1 MPKIRTQTILW
12 VIVAIPILIFVVVV
26 GLWSFVIVTTRPI
39 HPSAQGMA
47 AVAEST
53 PPADWADAVG
63 QARQSV
69 RADVASMNLPG
80 LSVAVA
86 VGGDI
91 VWAEGFGWADVEN
104 QVKVTP
110 DTRFYV
116 GTASKMLTSAAV
128 GMLLESGQLRLD
140 DEIQTHVPAFPTK
153 PWPVTL
159 RQAMA
164 HTAGIRRDAGD
175 EEPVRVQC
183 SETLEALPRFADK
196 DLLFEPGAAY
206 RYSNYG
212 WILVSGAVEAAAR
225 EPFAMFMRRHI
236 FEPLGMHDTRSE
248 ALAGNPDQA
257 VYYFPRFAADT
268 RYGTQGPETVDFSCF
283 SGASAFLS
291 SPSDMVRFITALES
305 GTPLK
310 PETVQVLQASQRL
323 STGEET
329 GYGLGWD
336 IETVTLGRQ
345 PARAI
350 GYDGELRDGR
360 VSSFMIVPGRDLIIA
375 VMSNISFADTTS
387 IAMSIAEAFAA
398 RPSTGR
404 RE

>member
-1 MPKIRTQTILW
+1 MAKIRTQTILW
-12 VIVAIPILIFVVVV
+12 VVVSIPILIFAAVV
-26 GLWSFVIVTTRPI
+26 GAWTFAIITTRPI
-39 HPSAQGMA
+39 HPEAQDIATVA
-47 AVAEST
+47 AST
-53 PPADWADAVG
+53 PPADWTDAVG
-63 QARQSV
+63 QARQAV
-69 RADVASMNLPG
+69 RADVAAMNLPG

-104 QVKVTP
+104 RVKVAP
-110 DTRFYV
+110 DTRLYL

-128 GMLLESGQLRLD
+128 GMLLDDGQLRLD
-140 DEIQTHVPAFPTK
+140 DEIQTHVPGFPKK

-175 EEPVRVQC
+175 EEPVRVHC
-183 SETLEALPRFADK
+183 GETLEALPRFADK
-196 DLLFEPGAAY
+196 DLLFEPGTAY

-212 WILVSGAVEAAAR
+212 WILVSGVVEAAAR
-225 EPFAMFMRRHI
+225 EPFPTFMRRQV
-236 FEPLGMHDTRSE
+236 FEPLGMTDTRFE
-248 ALAGNPDQA
+248 ALPGNPNQS

-283 SGASAFLS
+283 SGASALLS
-291 SPSDMVRFITALES
+291 TPTDMLRFITALQR
-305 GTPLK
+305 GTLLK
-310 PETVQVLQASQRL
+310 PETVQVLQTSQRL
-323 STGEET
+323 SSGEET

-336 IETVTLGRQ
+336 LESVMLGGQ
-345 PARAI
+345 QARVI

-360 VSSFMIVPGRDLIIA
+360 VSSFMIFPDRELAIA
-375 VMSNISFADTTS
+375 VMSNISFADTTA
-387 IAMSIAEAFAA
+387 IALNIAEAFAA
-398 RPSTGR
+398 RLSSGR